1 MIPDNS
7 MRLDLAETMFV
18 LKDKCDAM
26 LDRAKMAEEQRDRC
40 LGYID
45 AALDAL
51 EKGGGS
57 ATVIAD
63 VYTILKQGQANERP
77 R

>member
-26 LDRAKMAEEQRDRC
+26 LDRARMAEEDRSRY
-40 LGYID
+40 LGYIN
-45 AALDAL
+45 AALAVL
-51 EKGGGS
+51 ENGGHS

-63 VYTILKQGQANERP
+63 VYTILKQGQSK
-77 R
+77 

>member
-26 LDRAKMAEEQRDRC
+26 LDRARIAEEQRDRC
-40 LGYID
+40 LGYIN
-45 AALDAL
+45 AALAVL
-51 EKGGGS
+51 ENGGHS

-63 VYTILKQGQANERP
+63 VYTILKQGQSK
-77 R
+77 

>member
-26 LDRAKMAEEQRDRC
+26 LDRA
-40 LGYID
+40 
-45 AALDAL
+45 
-51 EKGGGS
+51 
-57 ATVIAD
+57 
-63 VYTILKQGQANERP
+63 
-77 R
+77 